1 MMRVA
6 CGFSLLLQAVFGVG
20 QMQMAEM
27 PDHSDSRPVVLVE
40 GLGNAHH
47 GIRTSSLEAQ
57 RYFDQGM
64 DYIYAF
70 NHDEARRSFERA
82 AQLDPKAAMPWWGV
96 ALAVGPN
103 YNDIDIGHARAKQAV
118 EAIGRAKQLAVS
130 GPSVERDYVDALATR
145 YSADLQM
152 MGKEYAAAVK
162 GLMAKYPDDL
172 DAATLYAESL
182 MDLRPWQLWSADGR
196 PSEGTEEIVATLKS
210 VLARDPEHVGANH
223 FLIHAVEASG
233 DPSVGLASAK
243 RLETLAPAAGHLV
256 HMPAH
261 IYQRVGDFN
270 GSAVANE
277 RAMVADDAYV
287 KSQHI
292 EGVANMYNMMYL
304 THNIH
309 FLAAACMMEGRSAC
323 AVEAADRLVKHVSP
337 MLASMKETEW
347 YLPTQPWVLVR
358 FQRWEEILKAP
369 AVPKEMPVLGAM
381 WHYARG
387 SAFAGLGRV
396 KEASVER
403 EALASGATNF
413 PEKLSMDFLNPAKLI
428 MGMALTALDAR
439 IAEAKGDRAGAI
451 VLWKKAVASWDTLAY
466 NEPAD
471 WYYPVRESLGGAL
484 LRDGRPVEA
493 GTVFR
498 RDLELNPR
506 SGRSL
511 FGLWQSL
518 VAQKKDADAGW
529 VKKQFDDAW
538 GRADVKLT
546 VGSL

>member
-1 MMRVA
+1 MRLI
-6 CGFSLLLQAVFGVG
+6 CRSSLLLQAALCVG
-20 QMQMAEM
+20 SMQM
-27 PDHSDSRPVVLVE
+27 PDMAGHSDPRPVVLVE

-47 GIRTSSLEAQ
+47 VIRTTSPEAQ

-64 DYIYAF
+64 DYLYAF

-82 AQLDPKAAMPWWGV
+82 AQLDPKAPMPWWGV
-96 ALAVGPN
+96 TLAVGPN

-118 EAIGRAKQLAVS
+118 EAIGKAKQLAAG
-130 GPSVERDYVDALATR
+130 GPTVEKDYVDALATR
-145 YSADLQM
+145 YSADLQT
-152 MGKEYAAAVK
+152 MGKVYAAA
-162 GLMAKYPDDL
+162 LRELAARYPDDL
-172 DAATLYAESL
+172 DAATLHAESL
-182 MDLRPWQLWSADGR
+182 MDLRPWQLWSADGK
-196 PSEGTEEIVATLKS
+196 PNEGTEEIVATLKS

-223 FLIHAVEASG
+223 FLIHAVEASN
-233 DPSVGLASAK
+233 DPSDGLPSAK

-270 GSAVANE
+270 GAAVANE
-277 RAMVADDAYV
+277 RAMAADDAYV

-323 AVEAADRLVKHVSP
+323 AVETADRLVKHVSP
-337 MLASMKETEW
+337 MLVSMQEAEW

-358 FQRWEEILKAP
+358 FQRWDEILKAP

-381 WHYARG
+381 WHYARA

-396 KEASVER
+396 EEASVER
-403 EALASGATNF
+403 EALASGSANL

-439 IAEAKGDRAGAI
+439 IAEAKGDRAGAV
-451 VLWKKAVASWDTLAY
+451 VLWKKAVADWDTLAY
-466 NEPAD
+466 NEPSD

-484 LRDGRPVEA
+484 LRDGKPVEA
-493 GTVFR
+493 EAVFR
-498 RDLELNPR
+498 RDLGLNPR

-518 VAQKKDADAGW
+518 VAQKRDADAVW
-529 VKKQFDDAW
+529 VKKQFEDAW
-538 GRADVKLT
+538 GRADVKLA
-546 VGSL
+546 VESL

>member
-1 MMRVA
+1 
-6 CGFSLLLQAVFGVG
+6 
-20 QMQMAEM
+20 MQMADM
-27 PDHSDSRPVVLVE
+27 PGAPDSRPVVLVE

-47 GIRTSSLEAQ
+47 GIRTSSPEAQ
-57 RYFDQGM
+57 RYFDQGL
-64 DYIYAF
+64 DYLYAF

-82 AQLDPKAAMPWWGV
+82 GELDPKAAMPLWGV

-118 EAIGRAKQLAVS
+118 EAIGRAKQLAAG
-130 GPSVERDYVDALATR
+130 GPAVEKGYVDALAAR
-145 YSADLQM
+145 YSADLQT
-152 MGKEYAAAVK
+152 MGKEYSAAMR
-162 GLMAKYPDDL
+162 GLVAQYPDDL

-182 MDLRPWQLWSADGR
+182 MDLHPWQLWGADGR
-196 PSEGTEEIVATLKS
+196 PNEGTQEIVATLKS
-210 VLARDPEHVGANH
+210 VLAREPNHVGANH

-233 DPSVGLASAK
+233 DPAVGLASAK

-277 RAMVADDAYV
+277 RAMAADAAYV
-287 KSQHI
+287 KSQRL
-292 EGVANMYNMMYL
+292 EGVANMYDLMYL

-323 AVEAADRLVKHVSP
+323 AVDAADKLVRHAEPEVAANKLV
-337 MLASMKETEW
+337 EW

-358 FQRWEEILKAP
+358 FERWDEILKAP
-369 AVPKEMPVLGAM
+369 AAPKEMLVFGAM

-387 SAFAGLGRV
+387 SAYAGLGRV
-396 KEASVER
+396 KEAGVER
-403 EALASGATNF
+403 EALASAVQTM
-413 PEKLSMDFLNPAKLI
+413 PADTPPDFNNSAKGVLEL
-428 MGMALTALDAR
+428 ALTVLDAR
-439 IAEAKGDRAGAI
+439 LLEASGERERAIA
-451 VLWKKAVASWDTLAY
+451 LWRKAVAAGDTLAY

-484 LRDGRPVEA
+484 LRDGKAVEA
-493 GTVFR
+493 EGVFR

-518 VAQKKDADAGW
+518 AAQKRDADAAG
-529 VKKQFDDAW
+529 VKRQFDTAW
-538 GRADVKLT
+538 GRADVKLQ

>member
-1 MMRVA
+1 MRLV
-6 CGFSLLLQAVFGVG
+6 CGPSSLLFRLLCVG
-20 QMQMAEM
+20 QMQMGDMAKVF
-27 PDHSDSRPVVLVE
+27 DSRPGGAGGGVGELPPRDTDEHSGGAAVLRPGD
-40 GLGNAHH
+40 GLHH
-47 GIRTSSLEAQ
+47 
-57 RYFDQGM
+57 
-64 DYIYAF
+64 AF

-118 EAIGRAKQLAVS
+118 EALGRAKQLAAG
-130 GPSVERDYVDALATR
+130 GPAVEKDYVDALAAR
-145 YSADLQM
+145 YSAELQT
-152 MGKEYAAAVK
+152 MGKEYAAAGK
-162 GLMAKYPDDL
+162 GLMLKYPDDL

-196 PSEGTEEIVATLKS
+196 PNEGTEEIVATLKS
-210 VLARDPEHVGANH
+210 VVARDPEHVGANH
-223 FLIHAVEASG
+223 FLIHAVEASN
-233 DPSVGLASAK
+233 DPSDGLPSAK

-277 RAMVADDAYV
+277 RAMAADEAYV
-287 KSQHI
+287 KSQHL

-323 AVEAADRLVKHVSP
+323 AVETADRLVKHVSP
-337 MLASMKETEW
+337 HVGEHAGGGVVS
-347 YLPTQPWVLVR
+347 
-358 FQRWEEILKAP
+358 ADA
-369 AVPKEMPVLGAM
+369 AVGAGAVSEVGGDLESSGCSEGDAGAGGDVALRARVGVCRAGKSEGGFGG
-381 WHYARG
+381 ARG
-387 SAFAGLGRV
+387 SGLGFSEPAREAFDGLPQSREAGYGDGAHGAGCADRRGQGRPGWSDCVMEEGGGGLGYAGLQRTFGLV
-396 KEASVER
+396 
-403 EALASGATNF
+403 LSGA
-413 PEKLSMDFLNPAKLI
+413 
-428 MGMALTALDAR
+428 R
-439 IAEAKGDRAGAI
+439 
-451 VLWKKAVASWDTLAY
+451 
-466 NEPAD
+466 
-471 WYYPVRESLGGAL
+471 SLGGAL
-484 LRDGRPVEA
+484 LRDGKPVEA
-493 GTVFR
+493 EAVFR

-518 VAQKKDADAGW
+518 VAQKRDADAVW